1 MSSLYNSRK
10 GKKCVLYLRVSLE
23 RQVDGY
29 SIEGQ
34 REYLQDWAAH
44 EGMDVVEVY
53 TDAGKSG
60 KSISGRDEFQ
70 KMLSDI
76 ATDRI
81 DIDYVVVFKLSRFG
95 RNAKDVLNT
104 LSLLQQH
111 NVNLLCKEDGLDS
124 STSMGKVLIAILGA
138 IAEME
143 RENILAQSMLGR
155 REKAKQGGWN
165 GGVAPFGY
173 TRKSGKDEILQI
185 NEEEARI
192 VRLIFD
198 KFVNQNMGYS
208 DIAGYLNQQGISKTY
223 PPVATKR
230 FTDWTL
236 KQVMRIL
243 TNPVYIGKVTYGR
256 TRQEVITDETGEHR
270 RITRPDDYIVSDA
283 PHEPIISEE
292 LFEKAQ
298 LKCQPTK
305 NPRIAGGPAVGRPK
319 KNLLVGM
326 LKCPQCGGAMYAAKK
341 NIKIKSGMKEYTYY
355 TCGHGGIAK
364 NGQCSR
370 NTILAE
376 WVETEVIEYTRRLVR
391 DPKFAA
397 DIQEK
402 IGQKVDSSEIVRE
415 IAGYQATVKKLERS
429 KANLERDIDRIVDDD
444 RNAQRKRDDLNRRLD
459 KIYDEIYDVE
469 DKIADCEARRLAV
482 EQQNTSAENIYMA
495 LQMFDQC
502 FDQME
507 PEDKRKTLASL
518 ISEIQLHPKA
528 IWKDGEN
535 PVKTIKYSFE
545 VSPDSGDLFLAK
557 KGHASSPAG
566 SRAQTG
572 CAPSPASGGAISPQ
586 PGGSRSPP
594 PAACSAWSRR
604 PPPSAPPARP
614 AAGRRRGGPGQT
626 GRRRCSP
633 GSAPGNRPYPPDARR
648 SSGFASFPSLPA
660 ALPPH
665 RRKGH
670 IPRFRLA
677 PKTRSFRCASSP
689 HATRSAGLA
698 RGPRR
703 ERRGRESSLYFV
715 DFSFGL
721 YLYLIALSSPTL
733 DFPAQVS
740 PTQVQPKK
748 QAPPG

>member
-1 MSSLYNSRK
+1 MSDAYNPRK

-34 REYLQDWAAH
+34 RDYLQDWATR
-44 EGMDVVEVY
+44 EGMEVVEVY

-60 KSISGRDEFQ
+60 KTISGRDEFQ
-70 KMLSDI
+70 RMLNDI
-76 ATDRI
+76 TSGRI
-81 DIDYVVVFKLSRFG
+81 SVDFVIVFKLSRFG
-95 RNAKDVLNT
+95 RNARDVLNT
-104 LSLLQQH
+104 LSLLQQYG
-111 NVNLLCKEDGLDS
+111 VNLLCKEDGVDS
-124 STSMGKVLIAILGA
+124 STAMGKLLITVLGA
-138 IAEME
+138 VAEME

-155 REKAKQGGWN
+155 TEKARQGGWN

-173 TRKSGKDEILQI
+173 TRRNGKQEILQI

-243 TNPVYIGKVTYGR
+243 TNPVYIGKVTYGK
-256 TRQEVITDETGEHR
+256 TRQEVVTDETGEHR
-270 RITRPDDYIVSDA
+270 RITRPDNYIISDA
-283 PHEPIISEE
+283 PHEPIVSEE

-298 LKCQPTK
+298 LKCQSTK
-305 NPRIAGGPAVGRPK
+305 NPKITGGPAVGRPK

-364 NGQCSR
+364 NGQCGR
-370 NTILAE
+370 NTILAD

-397 DIQEK
+397 DIQAK
-402 IGQKVDSSEIVRE
+402 IGQKVDDAEIVNE
-415 IAGYQATVKKLERS
+415 IAAYQATVKKLERS

-444 RNAQRKRDDLNRRLD
+444 RNAQRKREDLNRRLD

-469 DKIADCEARRLAV
+469 DKIADCEARRLAI
-482 EQQNTSAENIYMA
+482 EQQNLSTDNIFKA

-507 PEDKRKTLASL
+507 PEDKRTVLASL
-518 ISEIQLHPKA
+518 ISEIQLHPKST
-528 IWKDGEN
+528 WKDGEN
-535 PVKTIKYSFE
+535 PIKSIKYTFE
-545 VSPDSGDLFLAK
+545 VSPDRGDLILAK
-557 KGHASSPAG
+557 KGHASFP
-566 SRAQTG
+566 G
-572 CAPSPASGGAISPQ
+572 CRPAPS
-586 PGGSRSPP
+586 R
-594 PAACSAWSRR
+594 C
-604 PPPSAPPARP
+604 
-614 AAGRRRGGPGQT
+614 GRR
-626 GRRRCSP
+626 
-633 GSAPGNRPYPPDARR
+633 
-648 SSGFASFPSLPA
+648 
-660 ALPPH
+660 
-665 RRKGH
+665 
-670 IPRFRLA
+670 
-677 PKTRSFRCASSP
+677 
-689 HATRSAGLA
+689 
-698 RGPRR
+698 
-703 ERRGRESSLYFV
+703 
-715 DFSFGL
+715 
-721 YLYLIALSSPTL
+721 
-733 DFPAQVS
+733 
-740 PTQVQPKK
+740 
-748 QAPPG
+748 